1 MKESFFRGIIS
12 IGLSKY
18 FGMLITFLAT
28 VILSRVLTPAE
39 FGIVAIAVSISTLLI
54 IISDLGISAS
64 IIQNKTL
71 DEKDLN
77 SLHTIVFSFGIFLG
91 LTAFLLSNKLAVF
104 FEEMELEKIITLFSD
119 YAKPFIKRYKFIK
132 GFEGGSLD
140 LYSSTLNENT
150 NSWS

>member
-71 DEKDLN
+71 DDKDLN

-104 FEEMELEKIITLFSD
+104 FV
-119 YAKPFIKRYKFIK
+119 
-132 GFEGGSLD
+132 G
-140 LYSSTLNENT
+140 
-150 NSWS
+150 